1 MMPET
6 DLQKREEI
14 LYAIIDGNA
23 SEEEKEAFFELCQNC
38 KKTLK
43 RYEREKEVISFIRQN
58 LRHAP
63 LPPNFEDK
71 LRQNLN
77 ALFA

>member
-1 MMPET
+1 MIPET
-6 DLQKREEI
+6 DIQKREEL
-14 LYAIIDGNA
+14 LYAIIDGYA
-23 SEEEKEAFFELCQNC
+23 TKEERDTFFELCQNC

-71 LRQNLN
+71 IKQNIEI
-77 ALFA
+77 LFA